1 MLLFSDLYAKYK
13 PGRDVSLIGRIGQR
27 MFSVPVI
34 GALVATLK
42 VLTFKQAILLYG
54 LLLVP
59 LIDVLLEVECNTQQP
74 HTVPSGGQ

>member
-1 MLLFSDLYAKYK
+1 MLLFSDLYAKHK

-34 GALVATLK
+34 GVLVATLK
-42 VLTFKQAILLYG
+42 VFTFEEAILLYG

-59 LIDVLLEVECNTQQP
+59 LIDLLLEVECNTQQP
-74 HTVPSGGQ
+74 HTVPGGGQ